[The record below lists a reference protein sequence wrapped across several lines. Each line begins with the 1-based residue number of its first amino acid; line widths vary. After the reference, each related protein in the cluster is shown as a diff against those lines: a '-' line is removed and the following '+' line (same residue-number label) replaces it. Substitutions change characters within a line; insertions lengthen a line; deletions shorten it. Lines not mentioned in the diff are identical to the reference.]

1 MKDPTPAPMFACLYP
16 GLCDV
21 ARARGYALTLHGTLT
36 SDMDMVAIP
45 WTDQAGDP
53 EELVAALMRHIGAL
67 THEGMLKRDLGESM
81 AKTAAGIAKAEDERL
96 GREVDERG
104 WTIKPHGRRAINLHL
119 NCGVKIDLSILPRHL

>member
-1 MKDPTPAPMFACLYP
+1 MFACLYP

-36 SDMDMVAIP
+36 SDMDVVAIP

-53 EELVAALMRHIGAL
+53 EELVAALMHHIGAL
-67 THEGMLKRDLGESM
+67 THEGMLKRDLGENM

-96 GREVDERG
+96 GRKVDDRG